1 MLIQEE
7 YVLLGKIT
15 FLIKLVNELLF
26 LVFTLSLQH
35 VNEKRGLGLMGTIGY
50 TSMGGRV
57 PVGILMK
64 GYNTVG
70 WE

>member
-35 VNEKRGLGLMGTIGY
+35 VNEKRGLGLMGTIHFN
-50 TSMGGRV
+50 GG
-57 PVGILMK
+57 PVSQ
-64 GYNTVG
+64 
-70 WE
+70 